1 MRSFTCPGHTNW
13 ICVRMCSACTFSFEL
28 PLWCLIVNNS
38 CALRCR
44 IISMITIPC
53 FVWSST
59 HTKHCKFC
67 KILCFG
73 SPLVQV
79 LSRQFRGC
87 PADSLWPVYP
97 LYRHWAALC
106 LILLQRLHLIDS
118 LLWYF
123 AVGMLTFSVF
133 LFHRQALM
141 DCQLLDSIIPRYI
154 WHTL

>member
-1 MRSFTCPGHTNW
+1 MYFLTQVVVMGDIMWWRLINSSIYIFVKCSPRFGKKLPQRMRNGS
-13 ICVRMCSACTFSFEL
+13 IL
-28 PLWCLIVNNS
+28 
-38 CALRCR
+38 
-44 IISMITIPC
+44 
-53 FVWSST
+53 
-59 HTKHCKFC
+59 K
-67 KILCFG
+67 KIGVLFLHLTLLCFG